1 MAVKSR
7 LKTAYYEIISA
18 LVITFSVVPG
28 FENLGKL
35 FLQVFLTSGIVI
47 AFLSIADRNKI
58 KPETTAHSLIV
69 MTVYWI
75 IRALIKQIEVHRI
88 NGDRTF
94 TWKHIFYYDRPSML
108 LVAFMSAIAFYA
120 FLYIKY
126 YDNEDFA
133 RQYKKFQKIA
143 FPAFLIYYFFILI
156 FCFFLIR
163 SQTPERQAINF
174 IPFDFFRLMKNGDYE
189 YEYIFLLFGNIAIF
203 FPLGLL
209 LSVLLKGKH
218 KALLAVFP
226 FIISVGIEAIQYF
239 FRLGMPDIDDVI
251 FNVFGFFIGVLV
263 KYLFDSAIK
272 KVSKGKIN
280 SVFTL

>member
-7 LKTAYYEIISA
+7 VKTAYYEIISA

-28 FENLGKL
+28 FENIGKL

-69 MTVYWI
+69 MTLYWI
-75 IRALIKQIEVHRI
+75 ICALRKQIELHNL

-94 TWKHIFYYDRPSML
+94 KWRHIFYYDRPAML
-108 LVAFMSAIAFYA
+108 LVVFMTAIAFYA

-126 YDNEDFA
+126 YDNEEYV
-133 RQYKKFQKIA
+133 RHYKKFQKIA
-143 FPAFLIYYFFILI
+143 FPSFLIFYFFILVY
-156 FCFFLIR
+156 CFFLAR
-163 SQTPERQAINF
+163 NQSAERQAINF
-174 IPFDFFRLMKNGDYE
+174 IPFDFFRLMKNADYE
-189 YEYIFLLFGNIAIF
+189 YELIFLLFGNIAIF

-218 KALLAVFP
+218 KAFLVAFP
-226 FIISVGIEAIQYF
+226 FIISIGIETIQYF

-251 FNVFGFFIGVLV
+251 FNVFGFFLGVLV
-263 KYLFDSAIK
+263 KYLFDTAIK
-272 KVSKGKIN
+272 KVSNGKIN
-280 SVFTL
+280 SVFTF